1 MARYSSRCLE
11 EENTGAVDRLA
22 IGSVHARQEPGLLKR
37 VVLIAAGVVFL
48 AATLAY
54 GLRPSAGAPAGGLR
68 PSAGVPAGAPTESHM
83 AQTLGSQIMDHIL
96 KGHVPGRSGDLLL
109 VPKPNNYVIG
119 EWDLGTL
126 GSRTPWLA
134 SSHPNPWAYLTRIPL
149 ILYGPGY
156 VPAHQTRYETVD
168 AADLA
173 PTYARLLGMKNF
185 RAEGHPLREIASA
198 SSRPAPKAIVTV
210 IVDGGGWN
218 VLQQHV
224 GSWPEIAR
232 LAHSGTSYE
241 NATNGSAP
249 SITGAIHA
257 TFGTGDYPH
266 EHGIPGNQL
275 RETDGVIEDSWLHS
289 GNPTFLRKPT
299 ISDRWDARTHN
310 RAEVAAVAFEGWH
323 LGMLGH
329 GAQMPG
335 GDKDIAAIW
344 QEDTSG
350 WASNLDYYSLPAYL
364 RSMPLSTLRAYER
377 RLDGRDGVA
386 DGTWFGHT
394 LSYLRKPTIRPGTPA
409 FVRFTGDA
417 VNRVVARRSFG
428 KDRVTDLLW
437 VEYKAPD
444 FAGHIW
450 NMTSPEEGD
459 VIKEVD
465 RQIARL
471 KGQLDRKLGRGN
483 YLLAI
488 SADHGQQPLPDQLGG
503 WRIDADELQADIDS
517 RFGDVVTKVT
527 PVDIYMKLGTLA
539 DNGYTVDDVARY
551 LGTYTLG
558 DNIPDGAAGSDRVP
572 AARLGERL
580 FAAAFSA
587 RYIESVPP
595 EATST
600 FGPGAYAQSRLTV
613 APPTP

>member
-1 MARYSSRCLE
+1 
-11 EENTGAVDRLA
+11 
-22 IGSVHARQEPGLLKR
+22 
-37 VVLIAAGVVFL
+37 LIAAGLVFL

-54 GLRPSAGAPAGGLR
+54 GLRPST
-68 PSAGVPAGAPTESHM
+68 GVPAGAPTESHM
-83 AQTLGSQIMDHIL
+83 ARTLGSQIMDHIV
-96 KGHVPGRSGDLLL
+96 KGHVPYRSGDLLL
-109 VPKPNNYVIG
+109 VPKPNDYVIG
-119 EWDLGTL
+119 EWDLDTL

-156 VPAHQTRYETVD
+156 VPAHQHPYETVD

-173 PTYARLLGMKNF
+173 PTYARLLGMTGF
-185 RAEGHPLREIASA
+185 RAEGHSLRAIGGA
-198 SSRPAPKAIVTV
+198 SSPRRAPKAIVTV
-210 IVDGGGWN
+210 ILDGGGWN

-232 LAHSGTSYE
+232 LAQSGTSYAS
-241 NATNGSAP
+241 ATNGSAP

-275 RETDGVIEDSWLHS
+275 RDADGTIQDSWLHS

-299 ISDRWDARTHN
+299 ISDVWDARTHN
-310 RAEVAAVAFEGWH
+310 RAKVAAVAFDGWH

-329 GAQMPG
+329 GAEMRG

-344 QEDTSG
+344 REDTGG
-350 WASNLDYYSLPAYL
+350 WASNLDFYTLPSYL
-364 RSMPLSTLRAYER
+364 RSMPLSVLRRYER
-377 RLDGRDGVA
+377 GLDGRDGVT
-386 DGTWFGHT
+386 DGTWFGHK
-394 LSYLRKPTIRPGTPA
+394 LSYLRDPAIRPATPA

-417 VNRVVARRSFG
+417 VSRVVARGSFG
-428 KDRVTDLLW
+428 EDPVTDLLW

-444 FAGHIW
+444 FSGHIW

-459 VIKEVD
+459 VVKEVD

-471 KGQLDRKLGRGN
+471 KAQLDRKLGSGN
-483 YLLAI
+483 YVLAI
-488 SADHGQQPLPDQLGG
+488 TADHGQQPLPDQLGG

-517 RFGDVVTKVT
+517 RFGDVVAKVT
-527 PVDIYMKLGTLA
+527 PVDIYMNLGTLA

-558 DNIPDGAAGSDRVP
+558 DNIPDDAAGADHVP

-580 FAAAFSA
+580 FAAALSA
-587 RYIESVPP
+587 HYMESLSSAALP
-595 EATST
+595 T